1 MDTDFRSSNILKF
14 RPEPTGGSP
23 ANELLQG
30 QNVLFHIW
38 TSCHAPFFLKLL
50 PNLFA
55 KDNLSDTSDF
65 NVFIGCKQKMF
76 CKCAVYRQVQF
87 GCHDTDVT
95 KSFYKVYF

>member
-1 MDTDFRSSNILKF
+1 MSYSKVKMCCFIFGPL
-14 RPEPTGGSP
+14 
-23 ANELLQG
+23 AM
-30 QNVLFHIW
+30 H
-38 TSCHAPFFLKLL
+38 HFFLKLL